1 MTKRA
6 KAVWKA
12 HNGGILGLSTWGDDS
27 CAAMSHIIAAVV
39 GKSSDAA
46 AEPGSSTSHQPGVS
60 PPLSPINMRDEEI
73 ELTAPK
79 AVVPRPPS
87 MTSDKIGLA
96 PMGGPR
102 PESPTDVFAAAG
114 WSDAARIPSAGY
126 AGITPGSE
134 EGDP

>member
-1 MTKRA
+1 
-6 KAVWKA
+6 
-12 HNGGILGLSTWGDDS
+12 
-27 CAAMSHIIAAVV
+27 MSHIIAAVV
-39 GKSSDAA
+39 GKSSDAT

-60 PPLSPINMRDEEI
+60 PPLSPINVRDEEI

-79 AVVPRPPS
+79 AVVPRPRPS
-87 MTSDKIGLA
+87 STTSDKLGLT
-96 PMGGPR
+96 PMTGAG

-126 AGITPGSE
+126 AGITPGTE